1 MSKLK
6 FALIGCGRI
15 GQRHAGHIQHFGE
28 LVAVCDI
35 DKDKAEHFSA
45 QYKTSCYTDY
55 LKLLRNE
62 RFDVAVICTPNGLH
76 AEQSIAALHQG
87 RHVLV
92 EKPMAIKS
100 EDCIS
105 MIEVADKNNRKLFVV
120 KQNRFNAPVAAL
132 KRAIDAGKLGKI
144 FSVQV
149 NCYWNRPAQY
159 YSDGW
164 RGTLEL
170 DGGTLFTQ
178 FSHFIDLLYWLF
190 GDVKQ
195 VQSFT
200 ANKAHKKE
208 IEFEDCGVISMMLDN
223 DVPAGLHYSV
233 NTFSKNM
240 EGSITVIAEKG
251 TVKVGGQYLNTL
263 EYTDVEFPFDGGE
276 LVQEHGAPN
285 DYGFYQG
292 SMSNHDKVYA
302 HLIECFSSG
311 EDFSTNAFEAFKA
324 VEIIEKIYS
333 ASIVPVC
340 SR

>member
-35 DKDKAEHFSA
+35 DRDKAEHFSA

-263 EYTDVEFPFDGGE
+263 EYTDVEFPFDGSD